1 MKQLLCLRV
10 GMWERGSRMCVLLYV
25 SVHIVLCCTSL
36 CWAVFFLF
44 CYFIRVTGYKISV
57 LSKSAPCCHL
67 FVCVCVCVCSCVC
80 PHGLILL
87 PERLKPILTGVEPW
101 IVTHMDTHTDLE
113 RTPDGTV
120 ERDGCKHRHAALGQT
135 QTKNISLISE
145 SAVSLTATLPL
156 KFLMVYISG
165 LVYMKNWDF
174 VGKYSGLE
182 MLEKSRCLL
191 RREGHLRLR
200 WYKKS
205 EQPERISF

>member
-1 MKQLLCLRV
+1 MCFTVCVSRHCVVLYIALL
-10 GMWERGSRMCVLLYV
+10 S
-25 SVHIVLCCTSL
+25 S
-36 CWAVFFLF
+36 FFLF
-44 CYFIRVTGYKISV
+44 CYFVRVTGYKIRV
-57 LSKSAPCCHL
+57 LSKSAPCRHL
-67 FVCVCVCVCSCVC
+67 FVCVCVCSCVC

-156 KFLMVYISG
+156 KFLMVNISG
-165 LVYMKNWDF
+165 LVYMKN
-174 VGKYSGLE
+174 
-182 MLEKSRCLL
+182 
-191 RREGHLRLR
+191 
-200 WYKKS
+200 
-205 EQPERISF
+205 

>member
-1 MKQLLCLRV
+1 MFYC
-10 GMWERGSRMCVLLYV
+10 MCQ
-25 SVHIVLCCTSL
+25 STLCCVVHRS
-36 CWAVFFLF
+36 AEQFFFLF
-44 CYFIRVTGYKISV
+44 CYFIRVTGYKIRV

-165 LVYMKNWDF
+165 LVYMKN
-174 VGKYSGLE
+174 
-182 MLEKSRCLL
+182 
-191 RREGHLRLR
+191 
-200 WYKKS
+200 
-205 EQPERISF
+205 